1 MKNRTKMI
9 RAVPSLLVIL
19 ALLLAVAC
27 GNVGGSD
34 DSGSGGG
41 GGPTIIVGSKNFT
54 EQYILGNM
62 YAEALDANGFN
73 AETKLNLG
81 SEQIADKALQNGQ
94 IDLYPEYTG
103 TSLVAIVP
111 YKGNPADLNSP
122 KDTYEAAK
130 KLYAKRDPADTML
143 TPAPFNNTYGIFVR
157 KSVAEEK
164 GITNLDQ
171 LAKESKDLT
180 FISYSEFQNRSDG
193 YKNMQKNYPALDFGK
208 IEIVNQLGLRY
219 TGLEN
224 GEGDVGVGF
233 TTDGQLTSD
242 QLVVMEDPKSIWPFY
257 YPAPVVRSDVL
268 EKYPK
273 IEKVLNSVNS
283 KLDVDTM
290 RELNGKVDLEQED
303 PEDVAEEFL
312 KKEGIVD

>member
-1 MKNRTKMI
+1 
-9 RAVPSLLVIL
+9 
-19 ALLLAVAC
+19 
-27 GNVGGSD
+27 
-34 DSGSGGG
+34 
-41 GGPTIIVGSKNFT
+41 
-54 EQYILGNM
+54 
-62 YAEALDANGFN
+62 
-73 AETKLNLG
+73 
-81 SEQIADKALQNGQ
+81 
-94 IDLYPEYTG
+94 
-103 TSLVAIVP
+103 
-111 YKGNPADLNSP
+111 
-122 KDTYEAAK
+122 
-130 KLYAKRDPADTML
+130 ML

>member
-9 RAVPSLLVIL
+9 RAVPVLLATL
-19 ALLLAVAC
+19 TLLLAVAC

-34 DSGSGGG
+34 SSGGG
-41 GGPTIIVGSKNFT
+41 GGPTITVGSKNFT

-62 YAEALDANGFN
+62 YAQALEANGFN
-73 AETKLNLG
+73 AETKLDLG

-111 YKGNPADLNSP
+111 YKGDPADLNTP
-122 KDTYEAAK
+122 KATYEAAK

-157 KSVAEEK
+157 KPVAEEK

-268 EKYPK
+268 EKHPK
-273 IEKVLNSVNS
+273 IEEILNSVSS

-312 KKEGIVD
+312 QKEGIVD